1 MHKANTNPSKAS
13 AFHQIRLHIARPA
26 AASGASLIFSE
37 RAGMASVS
45 RISATS
51 RDPLFGN
58 QEPPGFCAHPRD
70 PPWVFSG
77 DFLTTGA
84 KAGETDFS
92 GDASPATP
100 PSDAPKAFPPKPP
113 APWPGD
119 KAHPLGSALSSIHHK
134 YGFPIFISIPKPL
147 KIHRLKSQAKVGR
160 PSGRRIPRLVGA
172 VIPRSPKP
180 CAKET

>member
-58 QEPPGFCAHPRD
+58 QGPPGFCAHPRD

-77 DFLTTGA
+77 DFLTTPAAEG
-84 KAGETDFS
+84 GPGLS

-100 PSDAPKAFPPKPP
+100 PSVAPGAFPPRPP

-119 KAHPLGSALSSIHHK
+119 KAHPVNSASSSIYHK
-134 YGFPIFISIPKPL
+134 YGFSIFMSNPKPL
-147 KIHRLKSQAKVGR
+147 TTHRLKSQANVGR
-160 PSGRRIPRLVGA
+160 PLGRQTPRLVGA
-172 VIPRSPKP
+172 VIPMIF
-180 CAKET
+180 AKVGLPL